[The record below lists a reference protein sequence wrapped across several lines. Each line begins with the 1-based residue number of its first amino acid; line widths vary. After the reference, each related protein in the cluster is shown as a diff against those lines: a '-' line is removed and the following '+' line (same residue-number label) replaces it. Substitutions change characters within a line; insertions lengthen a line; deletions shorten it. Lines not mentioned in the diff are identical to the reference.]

1 MNRPLLAQA
10 AAAGDSRA
18 KALSTVRGQR
28 REVAETQLAQ
38 AARQEDPD
46 AVFALGLLGLRHCS
60 PVLWMLELHQSGSG
74 TTQSSG
80 VLPEDLAAIAS
91 SAQWLQAAA
100 YRGVAP
106 AMARLARLP
115 TLTEHERVQWLH
127 AAATAGAWRSA
138 SHYADRLSGMD
149 QKEEAVRWYE
159 LDAEAGSAYAAT
171 RLAMLYGEKGDHK
184 RASEFQRLAAELDR
198 PPFMGVAVADV
209 APIVITALATTAVVP
224 FLQTLVT
231 KTAEDAY
238 PHIRALIARLFNR
251 NSRPGPYDSSP
262 HRLLLVQDDVKA
274 IELFLW
280 ADVSDDALRA
290 LGELNLSELMTLPVN
305 DEGVRLAWDA
315 GRGKWIVSFYAPALN
330 ADGGS

>member
-18 KALSTVRGQR
+18 MALSTVRGQR
-28 REVAETQLAQ
+28 REIAETQLAQ

-46 AVFALGLLGLRHCS
+46 AMFALGLLGLRDRT
-60 PVLWMLELHQSGSG
+60 PVLWMLELDQSGSG
-74 TTQSSG
+74 TAHQSG

-100 YRGVAP
+100 HRGVAP
-106 AMARLARLP
+106 AMARLAQLP
-115 TLTEHERVQWLH
+115 TLPEPERLQWLR
-127 AAATAGAWRSA
+127 AAATAGAWRAA
-138 SHYADRLSGMD
+138 SHYADRLSGTD

-159 LDAEAGSAYAAT
+159 LDVEAGSAYAAT
-171 RLAMLYGEKGDHK
+171 RLAKLYGEKGDHK
-184 RASEFQRLAAELDR
+184 RASDLQRLAAELDR
-198 PPFMGVAVADV
+198 PPFTGVAMADV
-209 APIVITALATTAVVP
+209 EPIVITALATTAVVP

-251 NSRPGPYDSSP
+251 SSPAGPYDSSP

-274 IELFLW
+274 MELFLW
-280 ADVSDDALRA
+280 ADLSDDAIRA
-290 LGELNLSELMTLPVN
+290 LGELNLAELMALPAN

-315 GRGKWIVSFYAPALN
+315 RRGNWIVSFYASTLN